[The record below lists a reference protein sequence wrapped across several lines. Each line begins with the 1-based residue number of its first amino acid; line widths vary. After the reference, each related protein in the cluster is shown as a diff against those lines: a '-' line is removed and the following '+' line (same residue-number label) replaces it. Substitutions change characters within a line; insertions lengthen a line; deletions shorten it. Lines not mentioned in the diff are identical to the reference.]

1 MVYQGNLVIPSIF
14 AVLPGPLLRGN
25 SDGINQSNLRNLSDY
40 IISNETFVTQDEC
53 KLIFNSEV
61 VQIKS
66 VVPKAINKEL
76 RSRVIT
82 PPTAQLRFNH

>member
-1 MVYQGNLVIPSIF
+1 MIDALPLEWRGKLKPS
-14 AVLPGPLLRGN
+14 AC
-25 SDGINQSNLRNLSDY
+25 GIC
-40 IISNETFVTQDEC
+40 NETFVTQDEC
-53 KLIFNSEV
+53 KLILNSEV
-61 VQIKS
+61 IQIKS